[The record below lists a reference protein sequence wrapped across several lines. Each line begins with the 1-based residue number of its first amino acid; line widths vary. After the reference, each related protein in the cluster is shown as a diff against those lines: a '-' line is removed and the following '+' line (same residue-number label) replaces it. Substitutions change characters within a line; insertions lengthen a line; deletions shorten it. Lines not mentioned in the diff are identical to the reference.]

1 MKTKLPFPTIPII
14 FLVINI
20 VMIYLFS
27 FLTYESIVKGE
38 AFCAALWTVFVIG
51 YINLTKDRLNTIRLH
66 FILNRMSKLSED
78 DATKYLIDHP
88 KSKNFM
94 EKMVK
99 DLKKNNP
106 IENNEDEISSN

>member
-20 VMIYLFS
+20 VIICLYS
-27 FLTYESIVKGE
+27 FWTYESIVKGE
-38 AFCAALWTVFVIG
+38 AFCAALWTVFVIAF
-51 YINLTKDRLNTIRLH
+51 INLTKDRLNTIRLH

-94 EKMVK
+94 EKMVNEFK
-99 DLKKNNP
+99 QDNKSTESN
-106 IENNEDEISSN
+106 EN